1 MRTNH
6 FVAVPPEAFGAGLS
20 PHDLGLYALIA
31 CLRQENPRAAVRP
44 GLVAEL
50 LVSRGG
56 AAAGPPRQEL
66 RAGIDRLVAAG
77 LAV

>member
-6 FVAVPPEAFGAGLS
+6 FVAVPPEALHGGLS

-31 CLRQENPRAAVRP
+31 CLRQENPRAA
-44 GLVAEL
+44 
-50 LVSRGG
+50 
-56 AAAGPPRQEL
+56 AGPPRQEL